1 MHKQKGGE
9 TSWRVDE
16 KWRGRK
22 IKRQVENGRHLYTRW
37 KDKGVKETQAQY
49 GRWYINVQ
57 FHCWVNEAMQT
68 LKSRRMLIRPPGQM
82 FLLKNQTVKLTHKTK
97 QSHVCAAFTLQ
108 STFLSYPLLFF
119 CFFFFPPFHKKTRG
133 PCHSQRAGQG
143 STWLRGIWPAPAFAP
158 LWDKI
163 TAKPNP
169 YVSCL
174 QHSRH
179 IFAEVS
185 SRDTPGRKG
194 RLNTRH
200 DESQKSWPRLVEW

>member
-1 MHKQKGGE
+1 MKAHISWNLNITSCHLHSSSSTANGRKELLRAGEQKKKEGKKEEMHQQKGGE

-119 CFFFFPPFHKKTRG
+119 CFFFPSLSQEDKGALSQPEGRAGLDMAKGNLTG
-133 PCHSQRAGQG
+133 PC
-143 STWLRGIWPAPAFAP
+143 LRSP
-158 LWDKI
+158 L
-163 TAKPNP
+163 
-169 YVSCL
+169 
-174 QHSRH
+174 
-179 IFAEVS
+179 
-185 SRDTPGRKG
+185 G
-194 RLNTRH
+194 
-200 DESQKSWPRLVEW
+200 